1 LEDHLPSALDEVDR
15 AVIMISPFPEL
26 NPIAPEGQPAS
37 DIVSI
42 FSALLPA
49 LIDQA
54 PFKPSEIIL
63 AANPKHGSRY
73 LIGPSRVTSDGK
85 EQRYGI
91 ASGLLGGF
99 VARSFR
105 DHDFQLGHRNC
116 QRLSQTTFALP
127 ADNKIIKGLQE
138 AGVDISKYKAIQTDD
153 EEGINAPATY
163 CIIPLFGTAN
173 AEVVLEAWPR
183 ISQARFDALQ
193 TRIAERFD
201 AVAPRLLAQNVSGL
215 CGFYFGLPCG
225 HFPNV
230 SASSATRC

>member
-1 LEDHLPSALDEVDR
+1 MLLPKHYAVSSPKTTRCIIGNNPFEYARFSLKNRVPPEDPNKFEVSATLVLEDHLPSALDEVDR

-26 NPIAPEGQPAS
+26 NPIAPEGQPVS

-54 PFKPSEIIL
+54 RFKPSEIIL

-73 LIGPSRVTSDGK
+73 LIEPSRVTSDGK

-105 DHDFQLGHRNC
+105 DHDFQLGRRNC
-116 QRLSQTTFALP
+116 NVFLQTTFALP
-127 ADNKIIKGLQE
+127 ADKRDHQE
-138 AGVDISKYKAIQTDD
+138 LAGGGCRYKQIQ
-153 EEGINAPATY
+153 GYSN
-163 CIIPLFGTAN
+163 G
-173 AEVVLEAWPR
+173 
-183 ISQARFDALQ
+183 
-193 TRIAERFD
+193 
-201 AVAPRLLAQNVSGL
+201 
-215 CGFYFGLPCG
+215 
-225 HFPNV
+225 
-230 SASSATRC
+230 

>member
-1 LEDHLPSALDEVDR
+1 MNYLTAIESWDTSIGRSPSVRSRRGRSRRHYDLA
-15 AVIMISPFPEL
+15 FPEL

-54 PFKPSEIIL
+54 RFKPSEIIL

-99 VARSFR
+99 GGFVARSFR
-105 DHDFQLGHRNC
+105 DHDFQLGPP
-116 QRLSQTTFALP
+116 QLPTFS
-127 ADNKIIKGLQE
+127 ADNIR
-138 AGVDISKYKAIQTDD
+138 A
-153 EEGINAPATY
+153 
-163 CIIPLFGTAN
+163 
-173 AEVVLEAWPR
+173 
-183 ISQARFDALQ
+183 
-193 TRIAERFD
+193 
-201 AVAPRLLAQNVSGL
+201 SGRQQD
-215 CGFYFGLPCG
+215 
-225 HFPNV
+225 H
-230 SASSATRC
+230 

>member
-1 LEDHLPSALDEVDR
+1 LPLDALHGDLAMPPAWLPNVLTEDPFWFTTADGGIIDNDPFEYARFSLKNRVPPEDPNKFEVSATLVLEDHLPSALDEVDR

-42 FSALLPA
+42 FSALLLA

-54 PFKPSEIIL
+54 RFKPGEIIL

-99 VARSFR
+99 GGFVARSFL
-105 DHDFQLGHRNC
+105 DHDFQLGPP
-116 QRLSQTTFALP
+116 QLPTFS
-127 ADNKIIKGLQE
+127 
-138 AGVDISKYKAIQTDD
+138 AGNIRA
-153 EEGINAPATY
+153 
-163 CIIPLFGTAN
+163 
-173 AEVVLEAWPR
+173 
-183 ISQARFDALQ
+183 
-193 TRIAERFD
+193 
-201 AVAPRLLAQNVSGL
+201 SGRQQD
-215 CGFYFGLPCG
+215 
-225 HFPNV
+225 H
-230 SASSATRC
+230 